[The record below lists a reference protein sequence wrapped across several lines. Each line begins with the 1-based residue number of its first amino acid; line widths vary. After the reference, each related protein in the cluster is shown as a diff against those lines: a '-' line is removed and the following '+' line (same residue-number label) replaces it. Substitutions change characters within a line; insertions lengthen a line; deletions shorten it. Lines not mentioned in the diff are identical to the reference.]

1 MPEFVATL
9 ARTVYTSV
17 RFEAANE
24 AEAAKMAETMQ
35 IAFEQLEPCDVAVTK
50 ISDRPGLRLIGAVQ
64 FLRPLGVRHDDQ
76 PIVQATKVI
85 AMRRVE
91 HVPAAGEPLRQ
102 GAPARRHVKRIAG
115 IESASNECA
124 GRFNANAGPPFLL
137 VAIPLRFIN

>member
-50 ISDRPGLRLIGAVQ
+50 IQTAQDYEDYLEGLRETDLEP
-64 FLRPLGVRHDDQ
+64 PLQ
-76 PIVQATKVI
+76 
-85 AMRRVE
+85 
-91 HVPAAGEPLRQ
+91 
-102 GAPARRHVKRIAG
+102 
-115 IESASNECA
+115 
-124 GRFNANAGPPFLL
+124 
-137 VAIPLRFIN
+137 

>member
-50 ISDRPGLRLIGAVQ
+50 IQTAQDY
-64 FLRPLGVRHDDQ
+64 D
-76 PIVQATKVI
+76 
-85 AMRRVE
+85 
-91 HVPAAGEPLRQ
+91 
-102 GAPARRHVKRIAG
+102 
-115 IESASNECA
+115 
-124 GRFNANAGPPFLL
+124 
-137 VAIPLRFIN
+137 